1 MNMKSINSPTGT
13 LTLYAENDKIIVL
26 EWGKPAPG
34 FGSNPVLDE
43 ACDQLNA
50 YFDGKLRQFDLPLDP
65 HGTKHQKAVWHEMTL
80 IPYGQLKTYGDL
92 ARTLGSSGQAVGGAC
107 GKNPIP
113 IIIPCHRIV
122 GAGGKMTGFSGG
134 EGVETKLQLL
144 RLEGAAII

>member
-1 MNMKSINSPTGT
+1 MKSINSPTGT

-26 EWGKPAPG
+26 EWGKAAPG
-34 FGSNPVLDE
+34 FESAPVIDE

-50 YFDGKLRQFDLPLDP
+50 YFDGKLQQFDVPLDP
-65 HGTKHQKAVWHEMTL
+65 HGTEHQKAVWHQMTL

-92 ARTLGSSGQAVGGAC
+92 AHILGSSGQAVGGAC

-134 EGVETKLQLL
+134 EGIETKLQLL